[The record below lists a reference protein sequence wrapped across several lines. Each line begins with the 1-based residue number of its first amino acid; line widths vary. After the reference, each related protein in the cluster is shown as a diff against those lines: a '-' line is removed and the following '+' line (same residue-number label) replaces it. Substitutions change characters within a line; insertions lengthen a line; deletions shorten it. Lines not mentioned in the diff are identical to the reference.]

1 VPAIHAHESPAVWHI
16 PAGAAH
22 RDTGEAMDEI
32 RKKTGRLLAAAML
45 AASAFLGGSPPAVAE
60 DSPTACSQ
68 AVDGTTPVPAG
79 ATLASV
85 PPNPDGPT
93 RVGAAFF
100 VTELREIDAVRD
112 DYAFRGYLRATW
124 CDPRLAFD
132 PDAAGTRERVSMG
145 AEAEQEVARIWTPAG
160 FPVNRAGGLDISE
173 RVLRVRHDGTV
184 QHDLN
189 LSLRVAADFDLRRFP
204 FDRQILELEVESFRW
219 TAESL
224 VWVPD
229 GSGTGFSRDFEI
241 PEWRITRVG
250 SRVET
255 ATALRSPDPFS
266 RFVFEIEVERK
277 AGFYVWKVMLPLII
291 IVALSW
297 SIFWMSEER
306 VAGRSRI
313 TATGVLTIVAYQ
325 FVVAEDL
332 PRIAYLTLL
341 DKVMIL
347 SFVLLAVT
355 VVQSLVIARYQDDD
369 MPRALRID
377 RASRWIFP
385 SAYLLLLAL
394 VATTAGR

>member
-1 VPAIHAHESPAVWHI
+1 
-16 PAGAAH
+16 
-22 RDTGEAMDEI
+22 MDEI
-32 RKKTGRLLAAAML
+32 RKKIGRLLAAAMF
-45 AASAFLGGSPPAVAE
+45 AASAFLGGSPPASAE
-60 DSPTACSQ
+60 DPPTACSQ
-68 AVDGTTPVPAG
+68 VDGIVPVPAG

-93 RVGAAFF
+93 RVGAALF

-132 PDAAGTRERVSMG
+132 PDAEGTRERVTMG
-145 AEAEQEVARIWTPAG
+145 AEAEREVARIWFPAG
-160 FPVNRAGGLDISE
+160 FPVNRVGGLDISE
-173 RVLRVRHDGTV
+173 RVLRIRYDGTV

-189 LSLRVAADFDLRRFP
+189 VSLRVAADFDLRRFP
-204 FDRQILELEVESFRW
+204 FDRQLLELEIESFRW
-219 TAESL
+219 TEESL

-229 GSGTGFSRDFEI
+229 EAGTGFSEDFEI
-241 PEWRITRVG
+241 PEWRIARVG

-255 ATALRSPDPFS
+255 ARALRSSDPFS
-266 RFVFEIEVERK
+266 RFVFEIEVERE

-291 IVALSW
+291 IVGLSW
-297 SIFWMSEER
+297 SVFWMTEER

-325 FVVAEDL
+325 FVVAEEL

-341 DKVMIL
+341 DKMMIL

-355 VVQSLVIARYQDDD
+355 VVESLVIARYQEDD

-385 SAYLLLLAL
+385 SAYVVLLAL
-394 VATTAGR
+394 AVTTSGR

>member
-1 VPAIHAHESPAVWHI
+1 
-16 PAGAAH
+16 
-22 RDTGEAMDEI
+22 MDEI
-32 RKKTGRLLAAAML
+32 HKKTGRWLAAATL
-45 AASAFLGGSPPAVAE
+45 AASAVLGGSPPASAE
-60 DSPTACSQ
+60 DSPAACSRLDYRI
-68 AVDGTTPVPAG
+68 APVPAG

-93 RVGAAFF
+93 RVGAAVF

-112 DYAFRGYLRATW
+112 DYAFRGYVRATW

-132 PDAAGTRERVSMG
+132 PDAAGTRERVTMG
-145 AEAEQEVARIWTPAG
+145 AEAEGEAARIWFPAG
-160 FPVNRAGGLDISE
+160 FPVNRAGGLDISD
-173 RVLRVRHDGTV
+173 RVLRIRYDGTV

-189 LSLRVAADFDLRRFP
+189 VSLRVAADFDLRRFP
-204 FDRQILELEVESFRW
+204 FDRQLLELQIESFRW
-219 TAESL
+219 TEESL
-224 VWVPD
+224 VWEPD
-229 GSGTGFSRDFEI
+229 EGGMGFSEDFDI
-241 PEWRITRVG
+241 PEWRIARVG

-255 ATALRSPDPFS
+255 ARALRSPDPFS

-277 AGFYVWKVMLPLII
+277 AGFYVWKVMLPLVV

-297 SIFWMSEER
+297 SIFWMTEER

-341 DKVMIL
+341 DKVMIV

-369 MPRALRID
+369 MPRARRID

-385 SAYLLLLAL
+385 ITYVGLLAL
-394 VATTAGR
+394 VVTTAGR

>member
-1 VPAIHAHESPAVWHI
+1 V
-16 PAGAAH
+16 
-22 RDTGEAMDEI
+22 
-32 RKKTGRLLAAAML
+32 
-45 AASAFLGGSPPAVAE
+45 
-60 DSPTACSQ
+60 DSPTACSG
-68 AVDGTTPVPAG
+68 VDYRTVPLPAG
-79 ATLASV
+79 ETLASV

-93 RVGAAFF
+93 RVGAALF

-112 DYAFRGYLRATW
+112 DFAFRGYVRAIW

-132 PDAAGTRERVSMG
+132 PEAAGTRQRVLVG
-145 AEAEQEVARIWTPAG
+145 AEAEREITRVWTPTG
-160 FPVNRAGGLDISE
+160 FPVNRVGGLDVSE
-173 RVLRVRHDGTV
+173 RILRIHHDGTV
-184 QHDLN
+184 HHDLN
-189 LSLRVAADFDLRRFP
+189 ISLRVAADFDLRRFP
-204 FDRQILELEVESFRW
+204 FDRQLLEVEIESFRW
-219 TAESL
+219 TEGSM

-229 GSGTGFSRDFEI
+229 EGATGFSEDFEI

-255 ATALRSPDPFS
+255 ASALRSSTPFS
-266 RFVFEIEVERK
+266 RFVFEIEVERE

-291 IVALSW
+291 IVGLSW
-297 SIFWMSEER
+297 SIFWMTEER

-355 VVQSLVIARYQDDD
+355 VVQSLIVSRYQDDD
-369 MPRALRID
+369 MPQALRID
-377 RASRWIFP
+377 RASRWLFP
-385 SAYLLLLAL
+385 GVYLMLLTL
-394 VATTAGR
+394 VVTMSGR